1 MNFRLEHLPMPLMI
15 VPPKPLD
22 DEALMAFCVAND
34 LYRIERTNQGEL
46 RVMSPTGSG
55 TGSRNAEITR
65 QLGNWTREDGRGVA
79 FDSNTGFTLPDGSML
94 SPDAS
99 WMNRGRWKALSDR
112 DRARFSPACP
122 EFVIELR
129 SESDG
134 IKALEAKM
142 ELWLE
147 NGAELGWLIDPAD
160 RSVTIYRPRDEV
172 ERMVDLRTVQG
183 TGPVAGFE
191 LVMGWIWEC

>member
-1 MNFRLEHLPMPLMI
+1 
-15 VPPKPLD
+15 
-22 DEALMAFCVAND
+22 MAFCVAND